1 MKEVYKLLLGEG
13 YQYIKDCDLSKVTW
27 IHRGG
32 VVDLFV
38 EPLSTDALVAIC
50 RVCYANHLSFMVV
63 GHTSN
68 LYFLKEQCPSIIIST
83 RKLSSWIIKEDGIHC
98 QPGVVVKKL
107 ASYCTTQGI
116 SGFEGFVDLPGSVA
130 GATVNNSSCFGSA
143 ISSLLQSCTV
153 LKEDGEIVEL
163 SNQDL
168 QYSKRNSILKNKQLN
183 AVVIEVV
190 LKITYGLVDEL
201 IAKAKANH
209 QKRIDTQEGPV
220 QNLGSTFAETTISK
234 SAGFIVRRID
244 QVATFFNVS
253 HPFRFRKRWL
263 LALYGYL
270 DLDRY
275 ISDKNLNCFVW
286 KDENADKKFKRYLRF
301 INRITSLRRLEIEI
315 IGQ

>member
-1 MKEVYKLLLGEG
+1 MKEVYKLLLGGG

-32 VVDLFV
+32 IVDLFV

-50 RVCYANHLSFMVV
+50 RVCYANHLNFMVV

-68 LYFLKEQCPSIIIST
+68 LYFLKEQCPNIIVST
-83 RKLSSWIIKEDGIHC
+83 RKLTSWIIKEDGIHC
-98 QPGVVVKKL
+98 QAGVMMKKL
-107 ASYCTTQGI
+107 ASHCISEGI
-116 SGFEGFVDLPGSVA
+116 SGFEGFIDLPGTVA
-130 GATVNNSSCFGSA
+130 GAAVNNSSCFGSA
-143 ISSLLQSCTV
+143 ISSLLQSCIV

-168 QYSKRNSILKNKQLN
+168 LYSKRNSIIKNKQLK

-190 LKITYGLVDEL
+190 LTITYGLADEL

-220 QNLGSTFAETTISK
+220 QNLGSTFAETTFSIN
-234 SAGFIVRRID
+234 AGFIIRRID
-244 QVATFFNVS
+244 QVAKLFNVS
-253 HPFRFRKRWL
+253 QLFRFRKRWL

-275 ISDKNLNCFVW
+275 ISDKNLNCFIW
-286 KDENADKKFKRYLRF
+286 KDENADKKFRRYLRF